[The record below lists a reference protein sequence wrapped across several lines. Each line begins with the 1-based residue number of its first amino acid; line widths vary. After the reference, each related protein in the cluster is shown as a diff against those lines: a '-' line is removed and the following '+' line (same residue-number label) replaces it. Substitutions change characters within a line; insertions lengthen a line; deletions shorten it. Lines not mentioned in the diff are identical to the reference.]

1 MSKTNNPKTMATEKA
16 YIGNGRQRNG
26 SEYITI
32 SLDVDQLLAL
42 MNTRTTVAPNG
53 KYYLNAVIAKR
64 RSADQYGRTH
74 TVYLPEQ
81 VDRSEEQLNALIDNQ
96 EVVYHQE

>member
-16 YIGNGRQRNG
+16 YIGNGRQKQG

-42 MNTRTTVAPNG
+42 MNSRTTVAPNG
-53 KYYLNAVIAKR
+53 KYHLNAVIAKR
-64 RSADQYGRTH
+64 RSPDQFGRTH
-74 TVYLPEQ
+74 TIYLPEVHDHSETENNRL
-81 VDRSEEQLNALIDNQ
+81 VD
-96 EVVYHQE
+96 HQEMEHHRM